1 MIRWI
6 KDILKYKQR
15 EEKLHLLKNGFEIN
29 LGTSISKIKW
39 DEIERI
45 YAYKRDLLI
54 EDQICLEIHV
64 NKKQFY
70 CSEDFEGW
78 TEFKEELN
86 VQLAELDNNWFS
98 KVSQPPFEESR
109 IKIFSKLEYY
119 CSVCGEKH
127 NEWPALT
134 FYSPA
139 SYNELTND
147 EKKSIGKLDSDF
159 CTIKYEDQ
167 IDRFIRVVLKQ
178 NVNNSDQNLDYGF
191 WVSLSEKSY
200 SDYYV
205 NFNNK
210 KHEEE
215 YFGWLNSRIP
225 EYENTL
231 NIPTTVWKKLGNE
244 RPEIIPHE
252 DFEHEFVRD
261 YYNGIS
267 KEEAEKRMHEMMK
280 NVG

>member
-1 MIRWI
+1 M
-6 KDILKYKQR
+6 KSKKR
-15 EEKLHLLKNGFEIN
+15 EQKIHLIKNGFELN
-29 LGTSISKIKW
+29 NGTSISFIQW
-39 DEIERI
+39 GEIEKI
-45 YAYKRDLLI
+45 DAFKRDLLT

-78 TEFKEELN
+78 IEFEEELKI
-86 VQLAELDNNWFS
+86 QLAELDKEWFS
-98 KVSQPPFEESR
+98 RVSQPPFQESR
-109 IKIFSKLEYY
+109 ITIFPKIEYT
-119 CSVCGEKH
+119 CSVCGENH

-139 SYNELTND
+139 SYNELTNE
-147 EKKSIGKLDSDF
+147 EKNLIGKLDSDF

-178 NVNNSDQNLDYGF
+178 NVNNSDQNLDYGL

-200 SDYYV
+200 SDYME
-205 NFNNK
+205 NFNNDN
-210 KHEEE
+210 HEEQ

-225 EYENTL
+225 EYENTM
-231 NIPTTVWKKLGNE
+231 NIPTTVSTKRGNE
-244 RPEIIPHE
+244 RPEIIPYE
-252 DFEHEFVRD
+252 DFEHEFVKD

-267 KEEAEKRMHEMMK
+267 REEAEKRIHEMMK
-280 NVG
+280 NAG